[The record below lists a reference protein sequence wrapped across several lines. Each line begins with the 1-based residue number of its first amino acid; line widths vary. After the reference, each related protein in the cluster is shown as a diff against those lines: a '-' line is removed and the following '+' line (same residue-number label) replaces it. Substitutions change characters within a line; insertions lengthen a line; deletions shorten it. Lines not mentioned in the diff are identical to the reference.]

1 MTEDS
6 KPQRVQK
13 ILAAAGIGSRRACEE
28 LIAAGRVAVDGQI
41 VGLGAKADPTMQIIT
56 LDGERV
62 PTNPRLVHLLLN
74 KPQGVVTT
82 VSDPQGRPTVMDLVP
97 SNPRVYPIGR
107 LDRDTEGLL
116 ILTNDGELANRLAHP
131 RYEVDKTYV
140 AQVRGH
146 PRRKALR
153 QLVEGVEL
161 EDGPARARSVRELG
175 SAQDRTLIEIVLAE
189 GRKREVRRMLAAVD
203 IPLER
208 LARVKLGPLSLGDIQ
223 PGKFRPLT
231 TEEVR
236 RLYAAVNLS
245 GPQDGRGRT
254 LPGALGAG
262 VSDPSKPVRG
272 GSPGPLASIGH
283 GCRGRPQ
290 DPLWGSTGDHGC
302 RPHHSGTR

>member
-1 MTEDS
+1 MTEE
-6 KPQRVQK
+6 PTLPRVQK

-28 LIAAGRVAVDGQI
+28 LIAAGRVTVDGQV
-41 VGLGAKADPTMQIIT
+41 VGLGAKADPETQVIT

-82 VSDPQGRPTVMDLVP
+82 ASDPQGRPTVMDLVP
-97 SNPRVYPIGR
+97 SNPRVYPVGR

-140 AQVRGH
+140 AQIRGNAK
-146 PRRKALR
+146 RKALR
-153 QLVEGVEL
+153 QLIEGVEL

-175 SAQDRTLIEIVLAE
+175 SAQDRTLIEIVLTE

-208 LARVKLGPLSLGDIQ
+208 LARVKLGPLPLGNIR

-231 TEEVR
+231 TQEVR
-236 RLYAAVNLS
+236 RLYKAVGLA
-245 GPQDGRGRT
+245 GPEPGEHDGRGT
-254 LPGALGAG
+254 PLPEVLPDPPTSVGGVPRVPLTPVGRDAG
-262 VSDPSKPVRG
+262 
-272 GSPGPLASIGH
+272 
-283 GCRGRPQ
+283 Q
-290 DPLWGSTGDHGC
+290 
-302 RPHHSGTR
+302 